1 MNVDPIRIFIVD
13 DDRILSAVVRN
24 EIRRLLGNRQTEITT
39 FETGEFCSPFIY
51 SRPDI
56 AIVDYHLNSRHLPA
70 SNGIE
75 LIQQFK
81 KESPETNVIFFTRE
95 DNIGLA
101 VEAFE
106 QGASD
111 YVIKNE
117 FMFWRLNM
125 AVNQCL
131 QHVDLTRQLE
141 YKKKVMHYGAAIIA
155 LFLLAIAALEWY
167 LLEAKW
173 IYWS

>member
-13 DDRILSAVVRN
+13 DDRILSAVVKN

-39 FETGEFCSPFIY
+39 FETGEFCSAFMDT
-51 SRPDI
+51 RPDI
-56 AIVDYHLNSRHLPA
+56 AIIDYHLNSRHSKA

-75 LIQQFK
+75 LIHQFK
-81 KESPETNVIFFTRE
+81 KESPSTNVIFFTRE

-106 QGASD
+106 QGATD

-117 FMFWRLNM
+117 FMFWRLNL

-131 QHVDLTRQLE
+131 QHVDKMRQLE
-141 YKKKVMHYGAAIIA
+141 FKKKVVLFGSVITA
-155 LFLLAIAALEWY
+155 LFLVAIAALEWY
-167 LLEAKW
+167 LIK
-173 IYWS
+173 S

>member
-1 MNVDPIRIFIVD
+1 MSADPIRIFIVD

-24 EIRRLLGNRQTEITT
+24 EMRQLLCNRPTEITT
-39 FETGEFCSPFIY
+39 FETGEYCSAFID

-56 AIVDYHLNSRHLPA
+56 AIVDYHLNSRHSRA

-81 KESPETNVIFFTRE
+81 RESPDTNIIFFTRE
-95 DNIGLA
+95 DDIGLA

-106 QGASD
+106 KGATD

-125 AVNQCL
+125 VVKQCL
-131 QHVDLTRQLE
+131 QHVELTRKLE
-141 YKKKVMHYGAAIIA
+141 HKKKVIVYSTVVTA
-155 LFLLAIAALEWY
+155 LFLIAVAALEWY
-167 LLEAKW
+167 L
-173 IYWS
+173 IRS